1 MDYKNGKIYTIRSHY
16 TDKFY
21 IGATCSTLIKRL
33 SQHTRKANGT
43 SAREILR
50 HEDYYIELLELYP
63 CTSKIE
69 LNKREGELI
78 RMNKDKCVNILMR
91 ELPLTEDEK
100 KEKAKEYRK
109 INQEQIK
116 EKVNE
121 KNTIKQ
127 FYAYYYTNKREEYR
141 AKLKE
146 PEKMPL

>member
-1 MDYKNGKIYTIRSHY
+1 MDYQNGKIYTIRSHY
-16 TDKFY
+16 TNKFY
-21 IGATCSTLIKRL
+21 IGSTCSTLIKRL
-33 SQHTRKANGT
+33 SQHTRKANAT

-63 CTSKIE
+63 CNSKME

-78 RMNKDKCVNILMR
+78 RMNKDICVNIQMR
-91 ELPLTEDEK
+91 ELPLTEEEK
-100 KEKAKEYRK
+100 KERANEYRK
-109 INQEQIK
+109 INKEQTKEREK
-116 EKVNE
+116 EKN
-121 KNTIKQ
+121 KINL